1 MDRHGKRDGVIG
13 QVRCPTRSAM
23 VLILCV
29 LACQEERRSAG
40 NLTIEIQDSA
50 GIRIIE
56 NPRPPDGSRLDWR
69 IGPEPSLTI
78 GVRAGDEAYMLYFP
92 SSFFR
97 FPDGRI
103 VVANR
108 GTEEVRVFDGLGT
121 HLTTFGGEGDGPS
134 EFVSLMDVAPLPG
147 DSILAWDSRDYGIS
161 IFDADGNYGRTF
173 FLQSGA
179 DPPWNGPRPVVARL
193 DGTILSVDEQRY
205 GAQGLDPA
213 SPATA
218 DSARVEIWDGVGERL
233 ADIGNQRDREV
244 SRVTR
249 PGGRGSEYVAD
260 AYSGELVVAAW
271 GDFVVAGPN
280 KPYEIRAFRTDGA
293 LARIVRLEH
302 EPRSPTEADR
312 QIYVDGVTG
321 GSYIEPRTGSPIP
334 VELLDLRRQFFE
346 SVPLAEHFPAFS
358 AVLGDDTGHLWVR
371 EYDYPQ
377 EEGTAPLWTVFD
389 PNGRV
394 LGYVETPEGLRI
406 QRIGEDHVMGRIED
420 ELGVEYVQVW
430 PLERSGM

>member
-1 MDRHGKRDGVIG
+1 MLRGLVARKGAVMKMK
-13 QVRCPTRSAM
+13 PMT
-23 VLILCV
+23 ILV
-29 LACQEERRSAG
+29 TLVAIACQADDAPVRQPGTESR
-40 NLTIEIQDSA
+40 DSA

-56 NPRPPDGSRLDWR
+56 NPSPPEGSRLGWQ
-69 IGPEPSLTI
+69 IGSEPTVSI
-78 GVRAGDEAYMLYFP
+78 GERDGDEAYMLYFP

-97 FPDGRI
+97 FPDGMI

-134 EFVSLMDVAPLPG
+134 EFVSLMDVAPWPG

-173 FLQSGA
+173 FLHSGA
-179 DPPWNGPRPVVARL
+179 DHPRNGPRPVAARL
-193 DGTILSVDEQRY
+193 DGTILSVDEQSY
-205 GAQGLDPA
+205 GAHGIDPA
-213 SPATA
+213 SPVTA

-233 ADIGNQRDREV
+233 ADIGNQRDEEV
-244 SRVTR
+244 SFVTH
-249 PGGRGSEYVAD
+249 PGGRGGEYVTD
-260 AYSGELVVAAW
+260 AYSGEFVVATW

-302 EPRSPTEADR
+302 EPRSPTEADQ

-321 GSYIEPRTGSPIP
+321 GSNNEPRTGPPIP

-406 QRIGEDHVMGRIED
+406 QRIGEDYVMGRIED

-430 PLERSGM
+430 PLERSGT

>member
-1 MDRHGKRDGVIG
+1 MTRRITVAFIVLGAPGCQQERETPSV
-13 QVRCPTRSAM
+13 QQTEVR
-23 VLILCV
+23 
-29 LACQEERRSAG
+29 
-40 NLTIEIQDSA
+40 DSA

-56 NPRPPDGSRLDWR
+56 NPRPAEGSRLGWR
-69 IGPEPSLTI
+69 IGPEPTVSI
-78 GVRAGDEAYMLYFP
+78 GERDGDEAHMLYFP

-108 GTEEVRVFDGLGT
+108 GTEEVRVYDGSGT

-134 EFVSLMDVAPLPG
+134 EFLSLMDVAPWPG

-179 DPPWNGPRPVVARL
+179 DHPRNGPRPVAARSG
-193 DGTILSVDEQRY
+193 GTILSVDELRY
-205 GAQGLDPA
+205 GAHGMDPA
-213 SPATA
+213 SPVTA
-218 DSARVEIWDGVGERL
+218 DSARVEIWDGAGQRL
-233 ADIGNQRDREV
+233 AELGSQRAEEV
-244 SRVTR
+244 SLVAH
-249 PGGRGSEYVAD
+249 PVGGGAEYVAD
-260 AYSGELVVAAW
+260 AYSGQFVVAAW

-302 EPRSPTEADR
+302 EPRSPTEVDQ
-312 QIYVDGVTG
+312 QIYVDRVTG
-321 GSYIEPRTGSPIP
+321 VGSIEPPTDIP
-334 VELLDLRRQFFE
+334 VALLDLRRQFFE

-358 AVLGDDTGHLWVR
+358 AILGDDTGHLWVR

-377 EEGTAPLWTVFD
+377 EEGEGSAPIWTVFD

-406 QRIGEDHVMGRIED
+406 RHIGEDYILGHIED

-430 PLERSGM
+430 PLVRAGG